1 MITDQKE
8 QDDNPCESVLIRGK
22 GWNLSRGRNPSC
34 PVQPASATL
43 PAMAKFFRALA
54 IVALAAALA
63 AQTSREARF
72 ETRLENEQI
81 EVYWLDLPAR
91 AHARVFQNTHDVI
104 WIALN
109 DGEATFS
116 RSLHDDVHSAFRS
129 GDVRLFTSF
138 QVETVTNP
146 GDTPLHAA
154 VVQFKRRG
162 LVSSGCGCSGEA
174 ERAVCGCAGAAHL
187 PSLWA
192 LAVGQLTL
200 AGTRLDAG
208 QAFASSARRD
218 DMLLVAVTPLQMRDI
233 SAADTE
239 NAGDVRL
246 APGEAVWL
254 KAGRHRFQNTGD
266 SALRFVTIE
275 F

>member
-1 MITDQKE
+1 
-8 QDDNPCESVLIRGK
+8 
-22 GWNLSRGRNPSC
+22 
-34 PVQPASATL
+34 
-43 PAMAKFFRALA
+43 MARFLRVLA
-54 IVALAAALA
+54 IVAVAAALA
-63 AQTSREARF
+63 AQTSREVRF
-72 ETRLENEQI
+72 ETRFENEQV

-116 RSLHDDVHSAFRS
+116 RSLHDDVHSALRA

-138 QVETVTNP
+138 QVETVSNP
-146 GDTPLHAA
+146 GDTPLRAA
-154 VVQFKRRG
+154 VVQLKRRG

-187 PSLWA
+187 PPLWA
-192 LAVGQLTL
+192 LVLGQLTF
-200 AGTRLDAG
+200 AGTQLDAG

-218 DMLLVAVTPLQMRDI
+218 DMLLVAIAPLQMRDL
-233 SAADTE
+233 SVTDPE

-246 APGEAVWL
+246 APGEAKWL
-254 KAGRHRFQNTGD
+254 KAGRHRFQNTGEA
-266 SALRFVTIE
+266 ALRFVTVE